1 MSKRW
6 IRPATGL
13 SALGMLMWVRAAHA
27 ADAGQAMVLAQGS
40 TLRVL
45 VGLGLV
51 ACATLLAYLS
61 PGLLGRRTGVV
72 TGAHY
77 VALGI
82 LVVPV
87 GGLLRAEVTPV
98 LEPMMALTVG
108 AIALAAGLRLS
119 PARLGEIGAADLKL
133 GAIISGVGALVM
145 VALPLALLRGSV
157 PPEVW
162 DATGAGLAALGVLAL
177 CADDDQLQRLSATLG
192 VSSPAAARAAR
203 VSQAC
208 ALAALLGV
216 LAWFSWHHDAIAG
229 VAEGV
234 LPLVGLGLHLGL
246 GALAGGLAGALLQ
259 GRPDDDRMITIVLGV
274 GVTLSAVAWV
284 ANLSVVAVNAV
295 AGIIMASMSSE
306 SLRLTRVLDAL
317 SAPLYVLALFFA
329 GTMWAGG
336 SPAFIWGAALLFVL
350 LRYAGRVL
358 GVAAYRPRLRGLR
371 PDPGTH
377 RALWAPGALGAALVI
392 DLAHALQ
399 PEPGAARMVS
409 ALILALFL
417 ADLLAWVLLRG
428 WLIDISEVDAERR
441 AHSPWG
447 SWQEER

>member
-1 MSKRW
+1 
-6 IRPATGL
+6 
-13 SALGMLMWVRAAHA
+13 MLMWVRAAHA
-27 ADAGQAMVLAQGS
+27 ADAGQAMLLARGS
-40 TLRVL
+40 TLQVL

-51 ACATLLAYLS
+51 ACATLFAYLS
-61 PGLLGRRTGVV
+61 PGVLGRRTGVV

-77 VALGI
+77 VALGV
-82 LVVPV
+82 LVVPA
-87 GGLLRAEVTPV
+87 GGPLSVALGPV

-119 PARLGEIGAADLKL
+119 PAELREIGAVDLKP
-133 GAIISGVGALVM
+133 GVIISVVGALVM
-145 VALPLALLRGSV
+145 VALPLALLHWGG
-157 PPEVW
+157 PGEVW
-162 DATGAGLAALGVLAL
+162 EGWWPALAALGVLAL

-192 VSSPAAARAAR
+192 VSTAAARRAAR
-203 VSQAC
+203 VSRGC

-216 LAWFSWHHDAIAG
+216 LAFFSWRHAAIPG
-229 VAEGV
+229 VVES
-234 LPLVGLGLHLGL
+234 LSPLAGLGLHLGL

-259 GRPDDDRMITIVLGV
+259 GRPDDDRMLTIVLGV
-274 GVTLSAVAWV
+274 GVTLSAVAWE

-295 AGIIMASMSSE
+295 AGLIMASMSSE
-306 SLRLTRVLDAL
+306 SIRLAKVFDAL

-336 SPAFIWGAALLFVL
+336 SAAILWGAALLFVL
-350 LRYAGRVL
+350 ARYAGRVL

-371 PDPGTH
+371 LEPGTH
-377 RALWAPGALGAALVI
+377 RALWAPGALGAAIVI
-392 DLAHALQ
+392 DLVHALQ
-399 PEPGAARMVS
+399 SEPHAAPMVS

-441 AHSPWG
+441 THSPWG